1 LSIRPTSTRPEPCPT
16 SASPISEFW
25 NGYRHV
31 SRLVA
36 RTTDFIVVGV
46 GYGGIRSRRG
56 PGPKFK
62 LFAEKPND
70 ATISPDHQLK
80 LEQYSRDLGDQGYVY
95 QFWTFDSHHHHAFL
109 LNRGEDRD
117 FRRLSSRLSIH
128 PGWPVAGT

>member
-1 LSIRPTSTRPEPCPT
+1 MFLGWLRALLILSL
-16 SASPISEFW
+16 SALATAAS
-25 NGYRHV
+25 
-31 SRLVA
+31 A
-36 RTTDFIVVGV
+36 RAE
-46 GYGGIRSRRG
+46 G

-109 LNRGEDRD
+109 LNRGEGRD